1 MEKEKKYSLKAM
13 FLGFYKKF
21 QNAYENYLLNIKKN
35 ESLKKA
41 ANEEYKKSLK
51 ETDKLKEDQKKIIQE
66 KEDLQREINEGKN
79 IVNEIIEEV
88 RLKCELKELKE
99 KNKLEKE
106 EFKFI
111 KDIEKKNLENNG
123 KVERGQKEAEMYMN
137 EKTKEN
143 EIRRMELKYKCLK
156 DQIYDDK
163 EFDELIEIVTKRK
176 DEILND
182 EIESFIEQKNELEKL
197 KKNSE
202 KRIEYE
208 KEKKDCEIQKKF
220 IELQKYK
227 YTEYNKYLLEKEKM
241 FNEFKNKFS
250 VNQLSN
256 NNLKNKEIEKAKIYF
271 EQQKNIL
278 NLREDIFKRQQ
289 QNINA
294 FIKQLEINDDDYS
307 KYLLSLLK

>member
-41 ANEEYKKSLK
+41 ANEEYEKSLK

-66 KEDLQREINEGKN
+66 KEDLQKEINEGKN

>member
-13 FLGFYKKF
+13 FFGFYKKF

-35 ESLKKA
+35 ESLKKD
-41 ANEEYKKSLK
+41 ANEEYEKSLK
-51 ETDKLKEDQKKIIQE
+51 ETEKIKEDQKKIIQE
-66 KEDLQREINEGKN
+66 KEDMQKEINERKN

-106 EFKFI
+106 QFKFI
-111 KDIEKKNLENNG
+111 KDIEKKNLENSG

-137 EKTKEN
+137 EKAKEN
-143 EIRRMELKYKCLK
+143 EIKRIELKYKCLK

-182 EIESFIEQKNELEKL
+182 EIESFIKQKNELEKL
-197 KKNSE
+197 KKKSE

-208 KEKKDCEIQKKF
+208 KDKKDCQIQKKF

-256 NNLKNKEIEKAKIYF
+256 NNLKNKEIEKTKIYF
-271 EQQKNIL
+271 EQQKNFLI
-278 NLREDIFKRQQ
+278 LREDIFKRQQ

-294 FIKQLEINDDDYS
+294 FIKQLEIKDDDYS

>member
-66 KEDLQREINEGKN
+66 KEDLQKEINEGKN

>member
-66 KEDLQREINEGKN
+66 KEDLQKEINEGKN

-271 EQQKNIL
+271 EQQKNII

>member
-21 QNAYENYLLNIKKN
+21 QNTYENYLLNIKKN
-35 ESLKKA
+35 ESLKKD
-41 ANEEYKKSLK
+41 ANEEYEKSLK
-51 ETDKLKEDQKKIIQE
+51 ETEKIKEDQKKIIQE
-66 KEDLQREINEGKN
+66 KEDMQKEINERKN

-106 EFKFI
+106 QFKFI
-111 KDIEKKNLENNG
+111 KDIEKKNLENSG

-137 EKTKEN
+137 EKAKEN
-143 EIRRMELKYKCLK
+143 EIKRIELKYKCLK

-208 KEKKDCEIQKKF
+208 KDKKDCQIQKKF

-256 NNLKNKEIEKAKIYF
+256 NNLKNKEIEKTKIYF
-271 EQQKNIL
+271 EQQKNFLI
-278 NLREDIFKRQQ
+278 LREDIFKRQQ

-294 FIKQLEINDDDYS
+294 FIKQLEIKDDDYS

>member
-41 ANEEYKKSLK
+41 ANEEYEKSLK
-51 ETDKLKEDQKKIIQE
+51 ETDKLKENQKKIIQE
-66 KEDLQREINEGKN
+66 KEDLQKEINEGKN
-79 IVNEIIEEV
+79 IVNDIIEEV